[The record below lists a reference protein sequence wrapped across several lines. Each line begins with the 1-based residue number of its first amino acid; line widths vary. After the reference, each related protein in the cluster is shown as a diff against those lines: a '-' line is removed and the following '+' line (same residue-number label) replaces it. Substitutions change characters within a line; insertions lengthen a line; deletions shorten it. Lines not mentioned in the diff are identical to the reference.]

1 MPAFTSPDNIQY
13 PVAGDVMNPLQTKFA
28 SLATSVQAAL
38 TSLRAAAVQ
47 PELPAPKSEKGN
59 DVQAVTATSWADL
72 PNSPDIQ
79 FNASAPMWVEIS
91 LGAWM
96 VANGGTTR
104 CSVRVSGATTLT
116 ETQIEVGGDN
126 AVWGQV
132 LYADNTTGTRQCSST
147 KIIRLNAGLNTIAVR
162 AYQTGAG
169 TNQVNYSSLQVA
181 PLRWA

>member
-13 PVAGDVMNPLQTKFA
+13 PVAGDVMNPLQSKFA
-28 SLATSVQAAL
+28 SLATSTQAAI
-38 TSLRAAAVQ
+38 TALRTAAVK
-47 PELPAPKSEKGN
+47 PALPAPKSEKGA

-79 FNASAPMWVEIS
+79 FNVSEAMWVQIV
-91 LGAWM
+91 LGAWIT
-96 VANGGTTR
+96 ASGGTTR
-104 CSVRVSGATTLT
+104 CSVRVSGATTLS
-116 ETQIEVGGDN
+116 ETQVEVGGDN

-132 LYADNTTGTRQCSST
+132 LYADNTTGSRQCSAT
-147 KIIRLNAGLNTIAVR
+147 RIVRLNAGLNTISVR

>member
-1 MPAFTSPDNIQY
+1 MA
-13 PVAGDVMNPLQTKFA
+13 PLQGKFA
-28 SLATSVQAAL
+28 ALASAVQAAL
-38 TSLRAAAVQ
+38 TSIRSEAVQ
-47 PELPAPKSEKGN
+47 PALPAPKSEKGN
-59 DVQAVTATSWADL
+59 DVQAVTSTSWADL

-96 VANGGTTR
+96 VAPGTSNIR
-104 CSVRVSGATTLT
+104 ASVRVSGATTLT

-132 LYADNTTGTRQCSST
+132 LYADSTTGTRQCSST
-147 KIIRLNAGLNTIAVR
+147 KIVRLNAGLNTIAVR
-162 AYQTGAG
+162 AYKGGTG
-169 TNQVNYSSLQVA
+169 TTQVNYSSLQVA